1 MRLGSNKNFV
11 ALDFPF
17 TCKSQEKYGITSSAT
32 SKSGV
37 AKSGA
42 GRRKRFQET
51 EGTLYVG
58 PVYFQPCAKGS
69 SVVRS

>member
-11 ALDFPF
+11 TLDFPF
-17 TCKSQEKYGITSSAT
+17 TLKSQEKYGITSSAT
-32 SKSGV
+32 SKSGI

-42 GRRKRFQET
+42 GKRKPFQET

-58 PVYFQPCAKGS
+58 PVCFQP
-69 SVVRS
+69 